1 VSGDRSVLMRR
12 LLVGSFLVGG
22 LLAAGLALWAALGQ
36 ADEEVLPPP
45 GRWVLA
51 AFCAAVWLYT
61 ATRAWVALFE
71 APDQRRTLTG
81 AMLLSQLGKYVP
93 GGGLVQV
100 TGMVAMSR
108 NDQVSTSR
116 LALGLPVIAL
126 SVVATGG
133 VALGALSFADTT
145 LPGWARVLCLVG
157 FATPLVLWRP
167 LMAAAVR
174 GAGRMFRRVPPPD
187 DLPSQRAILVSAA
200 WNAVSLVATALGY
213 AVLVQPLGTDTDLA
227 SLVVVFMVAWTAGFV
242 VLPLPSGVGVREAV
256 LVGLI
261 SGAAASSVGASV
273 AHRIV
278 NIVVEVT
285 AVLLYL
291 GLGRLSARR
300 ASAAPDLS

>member
-1 VSGDRSVLMRR
+1 
-12 LLVGSFLVGG
+12 
-22 LLAAGLALWAALGQ
+22 
-36 ADEEVLPPP
+36 
-45 GRWVLA
+45 
-51 AFCAAVWLYT
+51 
-61 ATRAWVALFE
+61 
-71 APDQRRTLTG
+71 
-81 AMLLSQLGKYVP
+81 
-93 GGGLVQV
+93 
-100 TGMVAMSR
+100 
-108 NDQVSTSR
+108 
-116 LALGLPVIAL
+116 
-126 SVVATGG
+126 